1 YEIHGFDVPSALIDE
16 EAARMAE
23 NMQQQMQSQNQ
34 NQQQPSLSPELFK
47 GQAERRVKLGL
58 VLAEVVREH
67 NVQVDPVRVQQH
79 IGRMAAGYENPSEVV
94 EWYNQN
100 PQYMEGVQNLAM
112 EEQVVDLIMKD
123 AVIRDE
129 AMSFE
134 ALMQK
139 SNANRAEQ

>member
-1 YEIHGFDVPSALIDE
+1 
-16 EAARMAE
+16 M
-23 NMQQQMQSQNQ
+23 
-34 NQQQPSLSPELFK
+34 
-47 GQAERRVKLGL
+47 
-58 VLAEVVREH
+58 
-67 NVQVDPVRVQQH
+67 
-79 IGRMAAGYENPSEVV
+79 V